1 MLQQRTTLACLL
13 LASAAVLIPRSAH
26 AVHKSW
32 IIRNNGAQCA
42 FDTPNASLDN
52 YYGYALYNSATY
64 SRTVG
69 CPLALSA
76 RWGSTTP
83 AISIPR
89 WAGAHAA
96 NIYVKNGK
104 PGTAVSCTTRALLA
118 SGVIRYSRTASTTAG
133 GDQILTT
140 AYGSFNSAGQDE
152 GGQWGGTLETYET
165 DTVRSMYFE
174 CSLPGNQSAV
184 WGYKVRICQDFS
196 PGRTDCGTPDN
207 GEGYTF
213 PGQGGSDII
222 QTSGIECYS
231 ESNEVSRGYSG
242 IVNSNAG
249 YASVYCPL
257 TLPADDTKEAVT
269 TLYYVNVEY
278 KPAVANQY
286 PICQVVWRDRHGQGA
301 GTAVQH
307 WSDTFDHSDFNNY
320 VSIGNLLV
328 RLPVGAAV
336 YCDLPPGM
344 TLQGITSKVGVSPV
358 SGGG

>member
-1 MLQQRTTLACLL
+1 MLQQRTTLACLF
-13 LASAAVLIPRSAH
+13 LASAAVLAPRSAH

-32 IIRNNGAQCA
+32 IIRNDGAQCA
-42 FDTPNASLDN
+42 FDSPNTSLDN

-69 CPLALSA
+69 CPLALSG

-83 AISIPR
+83 AVSIPR

-96 NIYVKNGK
+96 NIYVNNNK

-118 SGVIRYSRTASTTAG
+118 SGVTRYSKTASTTAG

-140 AYGSFNSAGQDE
+140 AS
-152 GGQWGGTLETYET
+152 GGQWGGTLETYDT

-184 WGYKVRICQDFS
+184 WGYRVRICQHTVV
-196 PGRTDCGTPDN
+196 GTADCGTADN
-207 GEGYTF
+207 GENYTT
-213 PGQGGSDII
+213 SDDGADYI

-231 ESNEVSRGYSG
+231 ESNEVSRGYTG
-242 IVNSNAG
+242 LVNSNAG

-257 TLPADDTKEAVT
+257 TLPADDTNEAFST
-269 TLYYVNVEY
+269 MYYVTVDY
-278 KPAVANQY
+278 KPAVNNQY
-286 PICQVVWRDRHGQGA
+286 PICQLNWRDRSSYNA
-301 GTAVQH
+301 GSGDGRGDEY
-307 WSDTFDHSDFNNY
+307 WSSAFFHTDFTNY
-320 VSIGNLLV
+320 VSRSNIDM

-344 TLQGITSKVGVSPV
+344 TLQGVTANVGVAPV